1 MSFTGTQQKCKACEK
16 TVYPMELLSADGVAY
31 HKTCFKCFHCKGTLK
46 LSNYSSMEG
55 VLYCKP
61 HFEQLFKETGNFN
74 KNFQSRMF
82 LILAE
87 IDFFSITLCFWF
99 LVFNLQF
106 ISFSTAAKSAEK
118 LNPELTRSPSK
129 AASMFSGTQE
139 KCATCGKTA
148 YPLEK
153 VTVESQAYHK
163 SCFKCSHG
171 GCAITPSNYA
181 ALEGVLYCKH
191 HFSQLFKEKGSY
203 NHLIKSATMKRAAAS
218 VPEA

>member
-1 MSFTGTQQKCKACEK
+1 MVFQ
-16 TVYPMELLSADGVAY
+16 
-31 HKTCFKCFHCKGTLK
+31 

-87 IDFFSITLCFWF
+87 IDFFSITMF

-118 LNPELTRSPSK
+118 LNPELVNVPCNTVCIWHLFIISE
-129 AASMFSGTQE
+129 FHLWIL
-139 KCATCGKTA
+139 KCCGSLIL
-148 YPLEK
+148 Y
-153 VTVESQAYHK
+153 
-163 SCFKCSHG
+163 
-171 GCAITPSNYA
+171 GCAVSRQ
-181 ALEGVLYCKH
+181 G
-191 HFSQLFKEKGSY
+191 
-203 NHLIKSATMKRAAAS
+203 HLAKLLACFQGHKKSALLAVKLLIRS
-218 VPEA
+218 RR